1 MLYVKIVEIDGKF
14 NYYIP
19 NIAIKIKLYHK
30 FQNEKNIHRRVQM
43 AITDVFKTK
52 QFKNEVERL
61 TAENDYLKSLMTP
74 EMQNAIN
81 IRIEIQNLLQRKAET
96 ETELENKQKEFQAI
110 CRKVASLDSEIE
122 SRKQKIIFLDDEI
135 LYQDFG
141 LYTPV
146 YNLMNSEAY
155 KDKLM
160 VVREKQKAMIKNNS
174 AAYFPNNFTYNGSL
188 AQGKKLVADNVK
200 QILRAFNNECEA
212 IIDKVKFN
220 NVESIRKRIIKS
232 CEDLNKLNT
241 KMQISIA
248 PSYLDLKLQEMN
260 LCYEYAM
267 RKQEEKEEAKRIRE
281 EQKEAQKLQREIEEA
296 RKTSEKEHS
305 HYKNALRRI
314 ETQMQHTSGTELAIL
329 EERRAE
335 IQQQISSIEEE
346 LRQIDYRE
354 ANQRAG
360 YVYIISN
367 IGSFGKDIYKI
378 GMTRRLD
385 PTDRVDEL
393 GDASV
398 PFRFDIHAMIF
409 SDDAP
414 ALEAALHRAFDSKKV
429 NMVNTRREFF
439 HVTLEE
445 IEEVVRK
452 NFDKTVEFVKTPSAE
467 QYRESQMIRR
477 QMGQNELIHEEVTVT
492 DYQPVSNTSSSVS
505 RQNNSSISQTRTA
518 PSTNQQTRKPKNQTA
533 TSLDPSKTYLKTK
546 WGIYEMPEHYSIKLT
561 YGPRTDIQPYQ

>member
-1 MLYVKIVEIDGKF
+1 MG
-14 NYYIP
+14 
-19 NIAIKIKLYHK
+19 
-30 FQNEKNIHRRVQM
+30 
-43 AITDVFKTK
+43 ITDVFKAS
-52 QFKNEVERL
+52 QFKNEAERL
-61 TAENDYLKSLMTP
+61 TEENRYLRSLMTP
-74 EMQNAIN
+74 EMQNSINLRNEIQQLNFAKQNAIN
-81 IRIEIQNLLQRKAET
+81 
-96 ETELENKQKEFQAI
+96 ELEKIKQDCET
-110 CRKVASLDSEIE
+110 RKREISSLDAQIM
-122 SRKQKIIFLDDEI
+122 QKRNTLVILDDEA

-146 YNLMNSEAY
+146 YNLMNSQAY
-155 KDKLM
+155 KDKLA
-160 VVREKQKAMIKNNS
+160 VVREKQKNLIKNNS
-174 AAYFPNNFTYNGSL
+174 AAYFPTNFTYNNSL

-232 CEDLNKLNT
+232 CEDLNKLNS
-241 KMQISIA
+241 KMNISIS

-267 RKQEEKEEAKRIRE
+267 KKQEEKEEAKRIRE

-296 RKTSEKEHS
+296 RKTSEKERS

-314 ETQMQHTSGTELAIL
+314 ETQMQHVSGTELAML
-329 EERRAE
+329 EERRTE

-414 ALEAALHRAFDSKKV
+414 ALEAALHRAFDNKKV

-452 NFDKTVEFVKTPSAE
+452 NFDKTVEFTKIPSAE
-467 QYRESQMIRR
+467 QYRESQIIRR
-477 QMGQNELIHEEVTVT
+477 NLGLEELSYAEADSLLYSPAPNIENTVSAP
-492 DYQPVSNTSSSVS
+492 PV
-505 RQNNSSISQTRTA
+505 Q
-518 PSTNQQTRKPKNQTA
+518 
-533 TSLDPSKTYLKTK
+533 LDPSKEYLHTK
-546 WGIYEMPEHYSIKLT
+546 WGIYEMPEPYTIKLT
-561 YGPRTDIQPYQ
+561 YGPR